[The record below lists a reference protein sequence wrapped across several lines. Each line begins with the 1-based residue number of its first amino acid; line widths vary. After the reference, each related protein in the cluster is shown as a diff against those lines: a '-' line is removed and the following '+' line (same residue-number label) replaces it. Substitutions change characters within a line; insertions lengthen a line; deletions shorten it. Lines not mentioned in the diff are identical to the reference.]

1 MNIAV
6 DAREAAGVPAGKGRY
21 VIEIIKNLAV
31 IDRQNNYFL
40 YTKQPIDLE
49 LPANFEVVIIGGPPG
64 GRQLWLAKDARRRD
78 CQLLFAPTGY
88 LPVIFS
94 LIPCVATVHDLAL
107 FVTKQA
113 KPALKTLLAERLLLG
128 LAARKA
134 KQIITPSQSTKNDL
148 VKLLKIPADK
158 ITVTLLGYDK
168 ASFQPTAKAPDDE
181 AKILKSYDIPDDYLL
196 FIGTLEPRKNIE
208 NLIIAYAKLPSAI
221 QDRHKLVIGG
231 GKGWYFDSIF
241 TTVKELKLDEKIQF
255 LGRVPDEHLPALYRG
270 AKLFVFPSFY
280 EGFGL
285 PPLEA
290 MACGTPVITSN
301 LSSLPEVV
309 GEAGVLVDPQNPA
322 KLASAIESL
331 LTDKAA
337 YSRLKKLS
345 LEQAERF
352 SWEEAAKQTLAVFE
366 QVAEQSK

>member
-40 YTKQPIDLE
+40 YTKQPINFK
-49 LPANFEVVIIGGPPG
+49 LPANFKVVMIGGPPG
-64 GRQLWLAKDARRRD
+64 LRQLWLAFDAQRKD

-94 LIPCVATVHDLAL
+94 FIPCVVTIHDLAL

-128 LAARKA
+128 MAARKA
-134 KQIITPSQSTKNDL
+134 RQIIAPSQSTKNDL
-148 VKLLKIPADK
+148 VKLLKTPADK

-168 ASFQPTAKAPDDE
+168 TCYLPTTKVSADDLE
-181 AKILKSYDIPDDYLL
+181 ALKSYDLPSEYLL

-208 NLIIAYAKLPSAI
+208 SLIRAYGQLPKGI
-221 QDRHKLVIGG
+221 QDQHRLVIGG

-241 TTVKELKLDEKIQF
+241 TTVKELNLTDRVQF

-309 GEAGVLVDPQNPA
+309 GEAGVLVDPNDPTE
-322 KLASAIESL
+322 LAQAIATL
-331 LTDKAA
+331 LTDETA

-345 LEQAERF
+345 IEQAERF
-352 SWEEAAKQTLAVFE
+352 SWSEAAKQTLAVFR
-366 QVAEQSK
+366 QVAENS